1 MKYSMSRYIV
11 RLSLMVAI
19 VFYSNISIAERIKD
33 ITSISGIRSNP
44 LIGYG
49 LVVGLDGSGD
59 QTNQTPFTTESFLNM
74 LMVVEELYLTYV
86 LSLHLLF

>member
-1 MKYSMSRYIV
+1 MKYLFSRYIV
-11 RLSLMVAI
+11 RTSIILAI
-19 VFYSNISIAERIKD
+19 VLYSSMSIAERIKD

-74 LMVVEELYLTYV
+74 LKQLASQFLKEPECN
-86 LSLHLLF
+86 